1 MLIHIRR
8 LRARSGRPSLSTDD
22 PFRFPGRKRLAAGRR
37 LLPTRPVR
45 RAGSTLSV
53 TAALAALADHSAAG
67 GADAAV
73 LLDAARVALGASR
86 VELTLMD
93 EQGSRWTS
101 RTVSEIAADPDLVV
115 DLTADLPLV
124 EVGGENWVAAL
135 HRQRPVAR
143 ATDDG
148 RLLVAPLLLHG
159 SVTGML
165 GAVWDKNNADLGADE
180 LHLARTVA
188 QLVALSLGSAT
199 LTARLRE
206 EVDYRDHN
214 ATHDTLTGLANRL
227 LFEAAVDEA
236 LAEVASSLATPQPR
250 ACALFIIDINRFKEI
265 NASLGHHVGDSVVVE
280 VSRRIVEALPPQSMV
295 ARIGGDQFAVLLPD
309 IGASA
314 AAGLPPE
321 RSPSVAAGAVE
332 VARTIL
338 DAVSEIVELDTIDV
352 PVGVAIGVTVA
363 PLHGGTRQF
372 LLRRADVAMHAA
384 KEQRQSAVQLYA
396 PEHEQVSTRQLS
408 LVADLRRALD
418 GDELEVHYQPKS
430 TIVTNQVV
438 GVEALVRWRHRDL
451 GHIAPDELIPLAEHT
466 GLITDLTRFVLRTAL
481 DQCATWNRQGMPLHV
496 AVNLSAQLLCDEG
509 LPSEIAAA
517 LQRAGV
523 AGPSLT
529 LEITESQFT
538 VDSAVNRRVLSGLR
552 SLGVRLSIDD
562 FGTGYSAL
570 AYLARLDVDELK
582 IDKSFILA
590 MGESDANLAIVRAV
604 VEVADS
610 LGLATV
616 AEGVEDQQAWDRLS
630 VLGCTTAQGYLL
642 SRPLPSDS
650 MGMWLWERR
659 RNSTASLNTA
669 AALAASPARHRRQGV
684 GHSSSRP

>member
-1 MLIHIRR
+1 MRIHSRR
-8 LRARSGRPSLSTDD
+8 PRAQSGSPALSTDD
-22 PFRFPGRKRLAAGRR
+22 PSRSLGRRRLDAGRR
-37 LLPTRPVR
+37 LLSSRSAR
-45 RAGSTLSV
+45 RVGASRSAN
-53 TAALAALADHSAAG
+53 AALAALADHSANG
-67 GADAAV
+67 SADAAT
-73 LLDAARVALGASR
+73 LLDGARVALGASR
-86 VELTLMD
+86 ADLTLLD

-101 RTVSEIAADPDLVV
+101 GAMSDVAQGVGSVI
-115 DLTADLPLV
+115 DLTIDSPLV
-124 EVGGENWVAAL
+124 PVGGELWLSALRRPRPTIVA
-135 HRQRPVAR
+135 
-143 ATDDG
+143 TTDG

-159 SVTGML
+159 SATGML
-165 GAVWDKNNADLGADE
+165 AAVFDKDRTASRIDDLNV
-180 LHLARTVA
+180 ARTVA

-199 LTARLRE
+199 LSARLRA
-206 EVDYRDHN
+206 EVDYRDHH
-214 ATHDTLTGLANRL
+214 ATHDTLTGLANRFA
-227 LFEAAVDEA
+227 FEAAVDDA
-236 LAEVASSLATPQPR
+236 LAHVASSLATPHPQ
-250 ACALFIIDINRFKEI
+250 ACALLIIDLNRFKEI
-265 NASLGHHVGDSVVVE
+265 NTSLGHQVGDSVVLE
-280 VSRRIVEALPPQSMV
+280 VSRRIVDALPPESMV
-295 ARIGGDQFAVLLPD
+295 ARFGGDQFAVLLPD
-309 IGASA
+309 IGGSGPAEA
-314 AAGLPPE
+314 
-321 RSPSVAAGAVE
+321 VAQ
-332 VARTIL
+332 TIL
-338 DAVSEIVELDTIDV
+338 DSVSAIVELDTIDI
-352 PVGVAIGVTVA
+352 PVGVAIGVALA
-363 PLHGGTRQF
+363 PLHGGTRHF

-384 KEQRQSAVQLYA
+384 KEQRQSAVQLYS
-396 PEHEQVSTRQLS
+396 PEYEQVSTRQLS

-481 DQCATWNRQGMPLHV
+481 EQCATWNRQGMPLHV
-496 AVNLSAQLLCDEG
+496 AVNLSAQALCDEG
-509 LPSEIAAA
+509 LPAEIAAA

-538 VDSAVNRRVLSGLR
+538 VDSAVSRRVLAGLR

-590 MGESDANLAIVRAV
+590 MGHSEANLAIVRAV

-616 AEGVEDQQAWDRLS
+616 AEGVEDQQSWDRLN

-659 RNSTASLNTA
+659 RGGSPGPTASPGVA
-669 AALAASPARHRRQGV
+669 AGV
-684 GHSSSRP
+684 GHSSLRP